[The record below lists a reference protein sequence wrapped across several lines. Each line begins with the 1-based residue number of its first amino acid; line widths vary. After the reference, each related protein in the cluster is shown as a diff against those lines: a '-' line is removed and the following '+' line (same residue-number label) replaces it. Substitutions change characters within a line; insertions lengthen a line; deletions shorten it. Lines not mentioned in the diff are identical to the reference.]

1 MGSYVPSIC
10 DLFPARSPPELTGV
24 LRSGK
29 LKELHPL
36 ECASRG
42 VCDGRLAQL
51 VRAPALQAGGRR
63 FESCT
68 AHQIRHRTVIMVMS
82 PESRARR
89 FPRRGTAI
97 RASGVVV
104 QLVRTLPCHGR
115 GRGFGSRRPR
125 HHSKALMEWWPENPD
140 PQSSPQSLDS
150 IGLHPQLRQE
160 RSLRGLCFLP
170 VLLRVEI

>member
-1 MGSYVPSIC
+1 MRFHVEENREI
-10 DLFPARSPPELTGV
+10 R
-24 LRSGK
+24 RSGCEAAVLTRSK
-29 LKELHPL
+29 
-36 ECASRG
+36 AS
-42 VCDGRLAQL
+42 CTMSSAAQEGRLAQL

-89 FPRRGTAI
+89 IPYRGTAI

-115 GRGFGSRRPR
+115 GRGFESSRHR

-170 VLLRVEI
+170 VVLRVEI